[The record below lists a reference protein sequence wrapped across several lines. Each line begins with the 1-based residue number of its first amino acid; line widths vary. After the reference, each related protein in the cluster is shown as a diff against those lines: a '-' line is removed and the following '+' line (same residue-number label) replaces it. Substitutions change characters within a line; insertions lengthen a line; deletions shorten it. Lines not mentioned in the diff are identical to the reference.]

1 MQKESEMKMVNGVWV
16 WQRDFAAVVF
26 VKGPKGTTLFV
37 EDPKKVPTFP
47 KLPGGK
53 NEGDETPEACAV
65 RELHEETGLWVKE
78 RDLVRVA
85 MVDKGSHDFY
95 LFTATAKSLGGL
107 REKGDEG
114 EIITVGYVDR
124 IAEMNFFPP
133 HKALLIKHGLIDVM

>member
-1 MQKESEMKMVNGVWV
+1 MHNSQKKG
-16 WQRDFAAVVF
+16 FAAVVF

-53 NEGDETPEACAV
+53 SEGDETPEVCAR

-78 RDLVRVA
+78 KDLVRVA
-85 MVDKGSHDFY
+85 TVDKGSHDFY
-95 LFTATAKSLGGL
+95 LFTVTVKSLGGL

-114 EIITVGYVDR
+114 ELVTVGYVDR
-124 IAEMNFFPP
+124 IAEMDFFPP
-133 HKALLIKHGLIDVM
+133 HKALLVKYDLIDVV